1 MLLNC
6 SNLNIHYG
14 QMQAVM
20 DVSFSVEKGE
30 IVAIVGANGAGKT
43 TLLKSIS
50 GLIKPTSGEIEYNG
64 QSINDLRAHEIVGLG
79 LSFVPEGRE
88 LFPFM
93 TVLENLKLGAYS
105 ERARQHDFEENLERV
120 YKHFPRL
127 KEREKQWAKTLSGGE
142 QQMVAIG
149 RALMSNPDLLMLD
162 EPSLGLAPNLVLLM
176 FDVVKELNDQGTTI
190 LLVEQNV
197 LHSLEL
203 ADRGYVLETG
213 SITLEGNGEELI
225 NNEYLKKA
233 ILGM

>member
-1 MLLNC
+1 MLLKC

-20 DVSFSVEKGE
+20 DASFSVEEGE

-43 TLLKSIS
+43 TLLKSVS
-50 GLIKPTSGEIEYNG
+50 GLIKPTSGEVEYNG
-64 QSINDLRAHEIVGLG
+64 QRIDELRAHEIVGLG

-93 TVLENLKLGAYS
+93 TVLENLRLGAYS
-105 ERARQHDFEENLERV
+105 ERARQQDFDEKLERV
-120 YKHFPRL
+120 YQHFPRL

-142 QQMVAIG
+142 QQMLAIG

-162 EPSLGLAPNLVLLM
+162 EPSLGLAPNLVLLV
-176 FDVVKELNDQGTTI
+176 FDVVKDLNDQGTTI

-213 SITLEGNGEELI
+213 RITLEGNSEELI
-225 NNEYLKKA
+225 NDEYLKKA
-233 ILGM
+233 CLGM